1 MNSTNFFQYPTEPE
15 QQETNGNLSFWADQ
29 PAEDWR
35 TLLAHGETLRFAAGD
50 QLIASNQQSDGF
62 YLAAFGRF
70 GMGDIVFEEGE
81 AFGLESFFA
90 KRAYPQAVV
99 ALEAGEVVL
108 ISRTAFETLFAK
120 DPQLGKGVLLELGRI
135 LALKQTI

>member
-1 MNSTNFFQYPTEPE
+1 MNTTNFFQYPTEPE
-15 QQETNGNLSFWADQ
+15 QPESDLNLSFWATQ

-50 QLIASNQQSDGF
+50 QLLAANQQSDGF
-62 YLAAFGRF
+62 FIASFGRF
-70 GMGDIVFEEGE
+70 GMGEQVFEEGE

-90 KRAYPQAVV
+90 QQAYSQAVV

-120 DPQLGKGVLLELGRI
+120 DPQLGKAVLLELGRI
-135 LALKQTI
+135 LALR